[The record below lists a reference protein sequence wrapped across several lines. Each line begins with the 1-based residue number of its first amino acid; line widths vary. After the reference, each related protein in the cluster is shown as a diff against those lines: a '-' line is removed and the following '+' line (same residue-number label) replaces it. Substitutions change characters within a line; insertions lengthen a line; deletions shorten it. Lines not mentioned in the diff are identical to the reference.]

1 MVDNEKSIS
10 GENEEDNMKEKRIKQ
25 ILEDNILKKINTKE
39 RKIEEE
45 ELQLYINVFSKAKD
59 LL

>member
-39 RKIEEE
+39 RKIE
-45 ELQLYINVFSKAKD
+45 
-59 LL
+59 